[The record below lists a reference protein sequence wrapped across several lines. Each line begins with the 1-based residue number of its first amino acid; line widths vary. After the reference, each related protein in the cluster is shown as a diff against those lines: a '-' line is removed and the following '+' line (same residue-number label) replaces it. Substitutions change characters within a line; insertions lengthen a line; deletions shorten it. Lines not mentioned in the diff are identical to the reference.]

1 MWIILICA
9 KPAVFRLTIILKIS
23 SMPMQ
28 TPFCCDFVIH
38 LFEMLEFFSNKNET
52 VVQLSFLRVPNS
64 VSFRFFILATE
75 GKGVVK
81 VIVKLFT

>member
-28 TPFCCDFVIH
+28 TPFCCDFVIN
-38 LFEMLEFFSNKNET
+38 LFEMFEFFSVTKT
-52 VVQLSFLRVPNS
+52 TKQFLRVPNS
-64 VSFRFFILATE
+64 V
-75 GKGVVK
+75 
-81 VIVKLFT
+81 